1 MGIYPH
7 LIDLTKLTM
16 NALKSMVYSNKIS
29 LPTSM
34 KKYRF
39 KARVGQTSNAVAKRR
54 RLNELAKQS
63 RRINWQVAK
72 GISIRG

>member
-1 MGIYPH
+1 MGIYSH
-7 LIDLTKLTM
+7 LINLTKLTM
-16 NALKSMVYSNKIS
+16 NALKSMVFSNKVS
-29 LPTSM
+29 VPSAV
-34 KKYRF
+34 KKSRI
-39 KARVGQTSNAVAKRR
+39 KAHMGQTSNAVAKRR